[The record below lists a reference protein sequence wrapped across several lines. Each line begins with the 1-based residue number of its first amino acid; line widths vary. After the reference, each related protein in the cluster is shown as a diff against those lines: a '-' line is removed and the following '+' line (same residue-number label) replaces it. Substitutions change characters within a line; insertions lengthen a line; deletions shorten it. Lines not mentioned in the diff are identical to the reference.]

1 MPMARTRTY
10 SQATL
15 QAVKLLGRQI
25 KLARKQ
31 RGWPET
37 GLAERAGIARSTVQR
52 IEKGDE
58 SVTVGLYFEVAALV
72 GIRLFNTDQDELR
85 RNLKDTDERIALLP
99 AHTHP
104 RKRTVDDDF

>member
-1 MPMARTRTY
+1 MRTY
-10 SQATL
+10 SKATR

-37 GLAERAGIARSTVQR
+37 ELAERTGVARSTIQR
-52 IEKGDE
+52 IEQGDE
-58 SVTVGLYFEVAALV
+58 SVAVGLMFEVATLV
-72 GIRLFNTDQDELR
+72 GIKLFDADQEDRRRL
-85 RNLKDTDERIALLP
+85 LKDTDERIALLP
-99 AHTHP
+99 RHTHP